1 MALSMTGYGREK
13 TMSGDYEVSVE
24 IKSVNNR
31 YFDANIRVPKMF
43 NFLEEKVRK
52 YLSERINRG
61 KVDVFIF
68 MKNTVEDEADIS
80 YNKDLAKKYYDVF
93 LEMAEEFD
101 IPFDL
106 TTTNHGRMNDIFTVS
121 QKEFSEDEIFAILKP
136 VLDNAIDDFI
146 DMRQNEGKRLEAD
159 VVSRI
164 KHLEEIVSQIEI
176 LLPES
181 VKEYEQRL
189 RLKLDEYLK
198 GVEYD
203 EQRVLTEVAIFS
215 DKVATFEETTRLR
228 SHFQEF
234 CSLVSKDTPIGK
246 KRDFIIQEMNRE
258 VNTTCSKC
266 QSIEISKL
274 GIEAKSEIEAIR
286 EQIQNI
292 E

>member
-13 TMSGDYEVSVE
+13 NLSGDYEISVE

-31 YFDANIRVPKMF
+31 YFDANIRVPKVF
-43 NFLEEKVRK
+43 NFLEERVRK
-52 YLSERINRG
+52 HLSERINRG
-61 KVDVFIF
+61 KVDVFVF
-68 MKNTVEDEADIS
+68 MRNTVEDESDIS

-93 LEMAEEFD
+93 KEISENFS

-106 TTTNHGRMNDIFTVS
+106 TATKLGKMNDIFTIS
-121 QKEFSEDEIFAILKP
+121 QKEYSEDEIFEILKP
-136 VLDNAIDDFI
+136 VLDKATDDFI
-146 DMRQNEGKRLEAD
+146 DMRKKEGKRLEED
-159 VVSRI
+159 VLSRI
-164 KHLEEIVSQIEI
+164 EKLKEIVSEIEK
-176 LLPES
+176 LLPQS

-189 RLKLDEYLK
+189 RSKLDDYLK

-228 SHFQEF
+228 SHFEEF
-234 CSLVSKDTPIGK
+234 LSLVSKQSPVGK
-246 KRDFIIQEMNRE
+246 KLDFIIQEMNRE

>member
-1 MALSMTGYGREK
+1 MTGYGREK
-13 TMSGDYEVSVE
+13 TINGDYEVSVE

-31 YFDANIRVPKMF
+31 YFDANIRVPKIF

-68 MKNTVEDEADIS
+68 MKNTVEDETDIS
-80 YNKDLAKKYYDVF
+80 YNKDLAQKYYDVF
-93 LEMAEEFD
+93 EEISKSFN

-106 TTTNHGRMNDIFTVS
+106 TATKLGKMNDIFTVS
-121 QKEFSEDEIFAILKP
+121 QKEFSEDEIFDILKP
-136 VLDNAIDDFI
+136 VLDKATDDFI
-146 DMRQNEGKRLEAD
+146 DMRKKEGKRLEAD
-159 VVSRI
+159 VLSRI
-164 KHLEEIVSQIEI
+164 ERLKEIVSEIEV
-176 LLPES
+176 LLPQS
-181 VKEYEQRL
+181 VKDYELRL
-189 RLKLDEYLK
+189 RSKLDEYLK

-234 CSLVSKDTPIGK
+234 CELVSKEIPVGK
-246 KRDFIIQEMNRE
+246 NLDFIIQEMNRE

>member
-13 TMSGDYEVSVE
+13 LLNGDYEVSVE

-31 YFDANIRVPKMF
+31 YFDANIRVPKVF

-68 MKNTVEDEADIS
+68 MRNTVEDESDIS

-93 LEMAEEFD
+93 KEISQNLD

-106 TTTNHGRMNDIFTVS
+106 TATKLGKMNDIFTIS
-121 QKEFSEDEIFAILKP
+121 QKEFSEDEIFEILKP
-136 VLDNAIDDFI
+136 VLDKATDDFI
-146 DMRQNEGKRLEAD
+146 DMRKKEGKRLEED
-159 VVSRI
+159 VLSRI
-164 KHLEEIVSQIEI
+164 EKLKEIVSEIEK
-176 LLPES
+176 LLPQS

-189 RLKLDEYLK
+189 RSKLDEYLK

-228 SHFQEF
+228 SHFEEF
-234 CSLVSKDTPIGK
+234 LNLVSKQSPVGK
-246 KRDFIIQEMNRE
+246 KLDFIIQEMNRE

>member
-13 TMSGDYEVSVE
+13 TMNGDYEVSVE

-31 YFDANIRVPKMF
+31 YFDANIRVPKVF
-43 NFLEEKVRK
+43 NFLEEKIRK

-61 KVDVFIF
+61 KVDVFVF
-68 MKNTVEDEADIS
+68 MKNTVEDESDIS
-80 YNKDLAKKYYDVF
+80 YNEDLAKKYYDVF
-93 LEMAEEFD
+93 KEIAENFD

-106 TTTNHGRMNDIFTVS
+106 TATKLGKMNDIFTIS
-121 QKEFSEDEIFAILKP
+121 QKEYSEDEIFEVLKP
-136 VLDNAIDDFI
+136 VLDKATDDFI
-146 DMRQNEGKRLEAD
+146 DMRKKEGKRLEAD
-159 VVSRI
+159 VLSRI
-164 KHLEEIVSQIEI
+164 EKLKEIVAEIEK
-176 LLPES
+176 LLPQS
-181 VKEYEQRL
+181 VKEYEERL
-189 RLKLDEYLK
+189 RSKLDEYLK

-215 DKVATFEETTRLR
+215 DKVATFEETTRLK
-228 SHFQEF
+228 SHFEEF
-234 CSLVSKDTPIGK
+234 VSLVTKQIPVGK
-246 KRDFIIQEMNRE
+246 KLDFIIQEMNRE